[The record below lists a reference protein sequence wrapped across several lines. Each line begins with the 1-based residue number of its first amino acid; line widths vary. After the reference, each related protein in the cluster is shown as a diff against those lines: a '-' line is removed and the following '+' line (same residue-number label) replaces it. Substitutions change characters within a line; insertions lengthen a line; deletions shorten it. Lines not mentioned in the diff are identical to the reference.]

1 MRREVTKQ
9 RCCWDLDSGCVLRCD
24 LLTQWHIVLIYWQM
38 QTQKERAIEN
48 KLASTSFWQ
57 LLMLAAALVI
67 WAAAITGLLSREQT
81 AARGWHFR
89 MIKMSNLSNQAVTF
103 STDLP
108 FLPLN
113 CLSHDGSCSSS
124 REGGGE
130 AMFITIQPFN
140 RFSCIWCWGEGGE
153 LLFALFFV
161 PG

>member
-1 MRREVTKQ
+1 
-9 RCCWDLDSGCVLRCD
+9 
-24 LLTQWHIVLIYWQM
+24 M
-38 QTQKERAIEN
+38 QTQKEREIEN

-67 WAAAITGLLSREQT
+67 WAAAITGLLNREQT

-89 MIKMSNLSNQAVTF
+89 MIKISNLSNQAVTF

-124 REGGGE
+124 REGGESHVHYYSAVQQAAFDAEGKE
-130 AMFITIQPFN
+130 ES
-140 RFSCIWCWGEGGE
+140 FS
-153 LLFALFFV
+153 LLCSLF
-161 PG
+161 